1 METNIKNNSA
11 KDIMAQ
17 SIPVVPAID
26 VIVFPHMIVP
36 LLVVDE
42 RIIQGVNQALSG
54 QKLVLLL
61 SAKSYDEEKSQEIET
76 ENLYKIGTVAS
87 IMRVINIPE
96 GGIKILIQ
104 GMCRAA
110 VENIQT
116 IDGILTAK
124 GGGLDAYCSGE
135 KGGGM
140 LPLIDRNLTCFT
152 QNNVSDP
159 WA

>member
-1 METNIKNNSA
+1 METNIKNNSV

-17 SIPVVPAID
+17 TIPVVPAID

-61 SAKSYDEEKSQEIET
+61 SAKSYDEEHSQEVET
-76 ENLYKIGTVAS
+76 DNLYKIGTVAS
-87 IMRVINIPE
+87 IMRVIIVPE

-110 VENIQT
+110 VESIQT
-116 IDGILTAK
+116 SDGILTAHIQPVEFIN
-124 GGGLDAYCSGE
+124 DE
-135 KGGGM
+135 
-140 LPLIDRNLTCFT
+140 D
-152 QNNVSDP
+152 
-159 WA
+159 